1 MTRRRGEGEVAPN
14 FLAQA
19 PTMAKQPAIRHT
31 HVETTRATSQFK
43 MATATTEGLIGD
55 IPYQSAG
62 NSALVHTRTKCRRQT
77 TVETVGSSAPLVVLP
92 SEISFNSN
100 FANTPWRPP
109 GMTSAISSN
118 AKNPWR
124 PSGISPMHN
133 MQNQQVKKHRTLQK
147 K

>member
-1 MTRRRGEGEVAPN
+1 
-14 FLAQA
+14 
-19 PTMAKQPAIRHT
+19 
-31 HVETTRATSQFK
+31 
-43 MATATTEGLIGD
+43 MATATTEGLMGD
-55 IPYQSAG
+55 ISYQSVG
-62 NSALVHTRTKCRRQT
+62 NSALVHTRTKCKRQT

-92 SEISFNSN
+92 SVISSNSN
-100 FANTPWRPP
+100 FANASWRPP

-124 PSGISPMHN
+124 PSGMSPMHN